1 MRKIARAVFVAVA
14 SVAATPFAAD
24 AEPMMLTNSQME
36 AVTAAALIE
45 VNVPITLVTGDFQSN
60 VNLTTQVAN
69 AVALAFATCGVCTD
83 GAPAASSSG
92 SAGNFADSAQNQ
104 Q

>member
-1 MRKIARAVFVAVA
+1 MRKIARAVFVAVASVA

-45 VNVPITLVTGDFQSN
+45 VNI
-60 VNLTTQVAN
+60 NLTTQVAN
-69 AVALAFATCGVCTD
+69 AIALAFATCGVCTD
-83 GAPAASSSG
+83 GAPAASSSA
-92 SAGNFADSAQNQ
+92 SAGNFAASAQNQ

>member
-1 MRKIARAVFVAVA
+1 MRKIARAVFVAVASVA

-45 VNVPITLVTGDFQSN
+45 VNI
-60 VNLTTQVAN
+60 NLTTQVAN
-69 AVALAFATCGVCTD
+69 AIALAFATCGVCTD